1 MSPNEEYLKAK
12 ILIVDDLIDNVLLLE
27 GILIEAGYKFIQSIT
42 DPREVV
48 KVYQEFK
55 PDIVL
60 LDLNMPHLSGMEV
73 LKQLHEIEQ
82 ETYPSVMILTAQTDH
97 QSKLN
102 ALEAGAQDFIS
113 KPFDLLE
120 ITLRVKKML
129 EIKVLNKQLQAHNQ
143 NLEELVDIRTK
154 ELQETRMEAIHRLGR
169 AAEYRD
175 NETGMHV
182 IRMSRYAARLAHE
195 IGLSKEECEIILQAS
210 PMHDLGK
217 IGIPDSVLL
226 KPASLDQDE
235 WKVMQS
241 HSEIGA
247 KILSRG
253 KNKLTKKAR
262 IIAQYHHEK
271 WDGTGYPNR
280 ISGTKIPLDARIV
293 AIADCFDALTS
304 SRPYKKAWSIEDT
317 MDEMDNSTGSQF
329 DPALMG
335 SFQKILPDIL
345 KIKDDAPDQ
354 EVKMQ
359 SQPANII
366 KMDLSPRVTGV
377 QG

>member
-1 MSPNEEYLKAK
+1 MSPNEEHLKAK

-27 GILIEAGYKFIQSIT
+27 GILIEAGYIFIQSIT
-42 DPREVV
+42 DPRETVR
-48 KVYQEFK
+48 VYQEFK

-60 LDLNMPHLSGMEV
+60 LDLNMPHMSGMEV

-113 KPFDLLE
+113 KPFDLME
-120 ITLRVKKML
+120 ITLRIKKML

-143 NLEELVDIRTK
+143 SLEELVDLRTK

-195 IGLSKEECEIILQAS
+195 IGLSKEECDIILQAS

-226 KPASLDQDE
+226 KPAGLDKDE

-271 WDGTGYPNR
+271 WDGTGYPNG

-304 SRPYKKAWSIEDT
+304 SRPYKKAWSVEDT
-317 MDEMDNSTGSQF
+317 MNEMDNSSGTQF

-345 KIKDDAPDQ
+345 KIKENIPDQ
-354 EVKMQ
+354 DRRKESLPVGVVKL
-359 SQPANII
+359 QP
-366 KMDLSPRVTGV
+366 SPSVTSV